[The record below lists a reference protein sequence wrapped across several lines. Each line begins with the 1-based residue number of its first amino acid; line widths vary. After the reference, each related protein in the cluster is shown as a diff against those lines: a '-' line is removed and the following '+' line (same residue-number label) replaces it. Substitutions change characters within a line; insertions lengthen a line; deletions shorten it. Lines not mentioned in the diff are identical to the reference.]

1 MQLQK
6 INNIKVK
13 PLIGGS
19 IDIEKIRGNKLFPS
33 KNPAIFLLGKRMS
46 GKTSTIGEIL
56 KKCAGK
62 KSTIHF
68 YVSTIYQDD
77 TYKEIIK
84 MLKNKGITNIEKN
97 TNIDNLAELV
107 NELELKYKEDDDEE
121 EDAKGSGKKEKQLQ
135 MKYIMVDEDE
145 EEEEKKERKD
155 RMITPPHIFIFD
167 DMSHA
172 LRSPIIAKLLKNGRH
187 FCMILLSSQNLNDL
201 LPESI
206 LQLNYCLM
214 FPQIPKEKLL
224 ETHRKMDLAIPVNKF
239 LELYYFA
246 TNEPYHFLYVSSK
259 GTFRK
264 DFNYEFKDF

>member
-13 PLIGGS
+13 PIISGS
-19 IDIEKIRGNKLFPS
+19 GVDIEKIRGNKLFPS

-62 KSTIHF
+62 KSIIHF
-68 YVSTIYQDD
+68 YVSTLYQDD

-97 TNIDNLAELV
+97 TNIDNLEELV
-107 NELELKYKEDDDEE
+107 DELCEQYKEDDDEKE
-121 EDAKGSGKKEKQLQ
+121 LKGSGKKEKVLQ
-135 MKYIMVDEDE
+135 MKYIMVDEDD
-145 EEEEKKERKD
+145 EEEEKKEPKD
-155 RMITPPHIFIFD
+155 RKITPPHIFIFD

-172 LRSPIIAKLLKNGRH
+172 LRSPIISRLVKNGRH

-201 LPESI
+201 QPDTI
-206 LQLNYCLM
+206 LQLSYCLM

-224 ETHRKMDLAIPVNKF
+224 ETHRKMDLSIPVNKF

-246 TNEPYHFLYVSSK
+246 TNEPYHFLYVASK
-259 GTFRK
+259 GAFRK